1 MAFAIVFPNKFKI
14 ESVAPFDITGDGGV
28 KTAGLIR
35 GVNELYAEFTAQPT
49 MRRDGKVPIARHL
62 FDDLLTA
69 LPESLISSEKARYEE
84 WLAGIEDKLAD
95 FREEDT
101 TYKDAVKAKKKA
113 EETTKDPKCSEEKR
127 GRAVKTLR
135 ETEKKL
141 HSLVE
146 GARAELKSKYPFTN
160 SWQPSPDAKS
170 IEKFRFF
177 LVRFY
182 LIFEFHRRLYVILN
196 RKLKKLDSQ
205 QPATTLDEQES
216 TWDASIDDFTCKPFP
231 NLDPSEE
238 GVLDLKDLPKFY
250 FEEFFAKMAEEGDI
264 EYYGSEDIPHAS
276 AKGFPPKALPAD
288 IQRSFEEVSASF
300 DQLSLNTLAEVVK
313 QANLTEVPVPVRKWP
328 ENDEDRKK
336 LSKILH
342 LEKRRNTH
350 REKAVILSNA
360 MQMITSSEHVVFEVM
375 NETPLRQHLNKLIH
389 DRHYYGDDESL
400 SKFIEN
406 APSVLHLTAGEPLFT
421 YEQQDVLKRICK
433 IVGNHGPYGRA
444 PQSYLALRMDWAKE
458 VREQTRKP
466 PSSKEGFVNPSN
478 PLYKEPF
485 EFRITGE
492 GVSRLKSLTPLS

>member
-14 ESVAPFDITGDGGV
+14 EPVAAFDITGDGGV

-35 GVNELYAEFTAQPT
+35 GVHELYTEFTAVPT
-49 MRRDGKVPIARHL
+49 MHRQGEVPIARHL
-62 FDDLLTA
+62 FDDLLTD
-69 LPESLISSEKARYEE
+69 LPPSLITSEKAHYEK
-84 WLAGIEDKLAD
+84 WLAGIECKLAD
-95 FREEDT
+95 LLKEDT
-101 TYKDAVKAKKKA
+101 NFKKA
-113 EETTKDPKCSEEKR
+113 DEEKRKAMETSKDPKYNAKQR
-127 GRAVKTLR
+127 GRAEKWVKELDKR
-135 ETEKKL
+135 LEHLEEK
-141 HSLVE
+141 
-146 GARAELKSKYPFTN
+146 ARAELKSRYPFTN
-160 SWQPSPDAKS
+160 SWQPLPDVKP

-196 RKLKKLDSQ
+196 RKLKKLDPQ

-231 NLDPSEE
+231 NFDPSGE

-276 AKGFPPKALPAD
+276 AKGVPPKDLPAD
-288 IQRSFEEVSASF
+288 IQRSHEEVSASF
-300 DQLSLNTLAEVVK
+300 DQLSLTTLAEAVK
-313 QANLTEVPVPVRKWP
+313 QADLTNDVPAREWP
-328 ENDEDRKK
+328 EKVEDRKH
-336 LSKILH
+336 LLKILH

-375 NETPLRQHLNKLIH
+375 NETPLRQHLNKLVH
-389 DRHYYGDDESL
+389 DRRYYGDDKSL
-400 SKFIEN
+400 FNFIEN
-406 APSVLHLTAGEPLFT
+406 APSVLHLPVGGSLFT
-421 YEQQDVLKRICK
+421 NQQQDVLKRICK
-433 IVGNHGPYGRA
+433 IVGNHGPYGRS
-444 PQSYLALRMDWAKE
+444 PQSNVALRMDWAKE
-458 VREQTRKP
+458 VRDQTRKP

-485 EFRITGE
+485 EFRLTGE
-492 GVSRLKSLTPLS
+492 GVSRLKSLTPFKL